1 VHGLSPPF
9 VEVSEDAAT
18 LEALL
23 SFIHPNVPRPLF
35 ISLDD
40 LISTLRAAQKYAMDQ
55 VVFTLGAELV
65 RSRVVDGKV
74 LPSFAETDPLRVF
87 AVARELGLQTESQI
101 AAVATLKLN
110 LHSADAS
117 AEVDRMPTMFYREVM
132 RLRKERKDWVK
143 APKWWTISMHQPGQT
158 SHCPCGTRHREIPD
172 SVKQTILKAP
182 TSATIRNLDLAASF
196 PCLRCQGAARRHF
209 ANMAAAYDDHF
220 VDSI

>member
-23 SFIHPNVPRPLF
+23 SFMHPNVPRPIF
-35 ISLDD
+35 HSLDI
-40 LISTLRAAQKYAMDQ
+40 LIATLRAAQKYAMDQ
-55 VVFTLGAELV
+55 VVLTLGAELV

-74 LPSFAETDPLRVF
+74 APSFAETDPLRVF
-87 AVARELGLQTESQI
+87 AIARDLGLQAESQI
-101 AAVATLKLN
+101 AAVATLNVN
-110 LHSADAS
+110 LHSAAAS
-117 AEVDRMPTMFYREVM
+117 VEVDRMPTMFYREIL

-143 APKWWTISMHQPGQT
+143 AHKWWIISMHQPGQT
-158 SHCPCGTRHREIPD
+158 SHCPCGTRHRDIPD

-182 TSATIRNLDLAASF
+182 TSTTIRNLDLTASF

-209 ANMAAAYDDHF
+209 ANMAAAYDEYF
-220 VDSI
+220 GVSV